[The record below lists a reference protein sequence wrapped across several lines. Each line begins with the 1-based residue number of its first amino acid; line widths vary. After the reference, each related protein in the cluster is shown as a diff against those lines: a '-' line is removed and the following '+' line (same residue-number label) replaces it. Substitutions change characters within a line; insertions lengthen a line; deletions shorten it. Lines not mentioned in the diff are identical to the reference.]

1 MEHVVDECIRET
13 ADSHAVRYC
22 RLRLK
27 VEYGADQDS
36 DDPFR

>member
-1 MEHVVDECIRET
+1 MEDVVNACVRET
-13 ADSHAVRYC
+13 ADSREVRYC